1 MENYREAAIRHLND
15 SEKLLESNSVDNA
28 GHLIG
33 FAAECAIK
41 YKIELNNND
50 NPKMHFPYILAAA
63 KKRLTGRES
72 KSLFSVLSSKENV
85 LKGWDINYRYYA
97 NGTMQ
102 SEEVSKW
109 ISQTKRIFAAAGIMS
124 KK

>member
-50 NPKMHFPYILAAA
+50 NPKMHFHIYWRQQ
-63 KKRLTGRES
+63 KK
-72 KSLFSVLSSKENV
+72 
-85 LKGWDINYRYYA
+85 INR
-97 NGTMQ
+97 
-102 SEEVSKW
+102 
-109 ISQTKRIFAAAGIMS
+109 KRV
-124 KK
+124 

>member
-63 KKRLTGRES
+63 KK
-72 KSLFSVLSSKENV
+72 
-85 LKGWDINYRYYA
+85 INR
-97 NGTMQ
+97 
-102 SEEVSKW
+102 
-109 ISQTKRIFAAAGIMS
+109 KRV
-124 KK
+124 

>member
-41 YKIELNNND
+41 YKI
-50 NPKMHFPYILAAA
+50 
-63 KKRLTGRES
+63 
-72 KSLFSVLSSKENV
+72 
-85 LKGWDINYRYYA
+85 
-97 NGTMQ
+97 
-102 SEEVSKW
+102 
-109 ISQTKRIFAAAGIMS
+109 
-124 KK
+124 